1 MAKKRPS
8 SPRARRAPKTPNPKT
23 VTGKRMD
30 PALLQ
35 QTERSAVR
43 GTLERIRV
51 GALEGQ
57 RSPPPRTID
66 DAIRDAAPIEAT
78 ADSELLQSGRAAQA
92 DFTRTDPWRVLRI
105 TAEFI
110 EGFDKLADVTRG
122 VSVFGSARTIPANP
136 HYRAAVEV
144 GRLLAEAGFD
154 VITGGGPGIMEA
166 ANKGARL
173 AGGRSIGCNIELPFE
188 QGANP
193 YLDRLVEFRYF
204 AVRKTMFVK
213 YSCAFIIFPG
223 GFGTFDELF
232 EALTL
237 IQTGKISNFPV
248 ILFGRAYWAGLVRWL
263 EARVASEGKISRSDL
278 DLLVLTDDPREAVQ
292 AVITAMHPPLQP
304 LSR

>member
-1 MAKKRPS
+1 MPKKRPRS
-8 SPRARRAPKTPNPKT
+8 ARPQRKPPSVPKPKTA
-23 VTGKRMD
+23 TGRPLD
-30 PALLQ
+30 PAGLQ
-35 QTERSAVR
+35 ETERSAVR
-43 GTLERIRV
+43 GTLERLRIGKRETR
-51 GALEGQ
+51 AAQ
-57 RSPPPRTID
+57 RSRLID
-66 DAIRDAAPIEAT
+66 ETLRDATPNLAT
-78 ADSELLQSGRAAQA
+78 ADAELLQSGRVAQA

-122 VSVFGSARTIPANP
+122 VSVFGSARTIPSDP
-136 HYRAAVEV
+136 LYRAAVEV
-144 GRLLAEAGFD
+144 GRLLAEAGLD

-166 ANKGARL
+166 ANKGAKL

-193 YLDRLVEFRYF
+193 FVDRLIEFRYF

-213 YSCAFIIFPG
+213 YSSAFIIFPG

-278 DLLVLTDDPREAVQ
+278 DLLILTDDPREAVH
-292 AVITAMHPPLQP
+292 AVITAMHAPSPG
-304 LSR
+304 

>member
-1 MAKKRPS
+1 MATKKTPKRG
-8 SPRARRAPKTPNPKT
+8 APKDPRPRTAS
-23 VTGKRMD
+23 GKRHD
-30 PALLQ
+30 PALLHQ
-35 QTERSAVR
+35 AERSALR
-43 GTLERIRV
+43 GTLERLRV
-51 GALEGQ
+51 GEREA
-57 RSPPPRTID
+57 RSPQPRSVD
-66 DAIRDAAPIEAT
+66 EAIRDAAPLTQT
-78 ADSELLQSGRAAQA
+78 ADAELLRSDLPAQA
-92 DFTRTDPWRVLRI
+92 EFTRTDPWRVLRI
-105 TAEFI
+105 TAEFV

-122 VSVFGSARTIPANP
+122 VSVFGSARTIPTDP

-144 GRLLAEAGFD
+144 GRLLAEAGFQ
-154 VITGGGPGIMEA
+154 VVTGGGPGIMEA

-193 YLDRLVEFRYF
+193 FLDRLVEFRYF

-263 EARVASEGKISRSDL
+263 EARVAGEGKISKSDL
-278 DLLVLTDDPREAVQ
+278 DLMVLTDDPREAVH
-292 AVITAMHPPLQP
+292 AVVSAASTPPAA
-304 LSR
+304 

>member
-1 MAKKRPS
+1 MAGKKKAAQSR
-8 SPRARRAPKTPNPKT
+8 SPVPRRDPRPKTAS
-23 VTGKRMD
+23 GKRLD
-30 PALLQ
+30 AALLRQ
-35 QTERSAVR
+35 SERNALQ
-43 GTLERIRV
+43 GTLERLRLGERETKDAQPLSV
-51 GALEGQ
+51 DE
-57 RSPPPRTID
+57 
-66 DAIRDAAPIEAT
+66 AIRDAAPLTVT
-78 ADSELLQSGRAAQA
+78 ADAELLSSGRVTQA

-122 VSVFGSARTIPANP
+122 VSVFGSARTIPSDP

-144 GRLLAEAGFD
+144 GRLLAEAGFE

-193 YLDRLVEFRYF
+193 YIDRLVEFRYF

-248 ILFGRAYWAGLVRWL
+248 ILFGRAYWAGLVRWI
-263 EARVASEGKISRSDL
+263 EARVAGEGKISRSDL
-278 DLLVLTDDPREAVQ
+278 DLMVLTDDPREVLHAVL
-292 AVITAMHPPLQP
+292 TASSTPPP
-304 LSR
+304 A